1 MSQSCANPASCPIL
15 LSSGLNTNVK
25 FTLSE
30 PIVCDVGVTA
40 ECNVVVLL
48 TNSNPNKVQI
58 SPCYVKWTSSDWF
71 TAKTVNI
78 KALNDPNNPLLNT
91 DMITITTAPATS
103 PAAFYTNFNANDLLI
118 KAANLPSSQCRAT
131 GDPHYTVGGA
141 SRVLSSF
148 SRLVFL
154 SPFFLNFIINIDAG
168 RRVLAL
174 LRRQQQRHQR
184 REPQA
189 RQDGRQPRQDH
200 QPQPPVRLA
209 QCPEHG
215 PRLPG
220 HQLRHGRPR
229 GQRCVPS
236 LSSLSQSLSVWCCL
250 RN

>member
-1 MSQSCANPASCPIL
+1 MADPARLCSRLASPLLPFFTTFNSYLLDTPPVHPLSRAVDPPRISVSQSCANPASCPIL

-91 DMITITTAPATS
+91 DIITITTAPATS

-141 SRVLSSF
+141 SHVF
-148 SRLVFL
+148 LVFL
-154 SPFFLNFIINIDAG
+154 SPFFIY
-168 RRVLAL
+168 L
-174 LRRQQQRHQR
+174 L
-184 REPQA
+184 
-189 RQDGRQPRQDH
+189 
-200 QPQPPVRLA
+200 
-209 QCPEHG
+209 
-215 PRLPG
+215 
-220 HQLRHGRPR
+220 
-229 GQRCVPS
+229 
-236 LSSLSQSLSVWCCL
+236 
-250 RN
+250 